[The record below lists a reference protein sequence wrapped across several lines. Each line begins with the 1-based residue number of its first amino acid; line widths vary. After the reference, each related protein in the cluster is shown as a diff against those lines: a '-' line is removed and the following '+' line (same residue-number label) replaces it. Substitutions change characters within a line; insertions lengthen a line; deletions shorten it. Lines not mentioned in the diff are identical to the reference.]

1 LALDPS
7 NTLEAMM
14 DAIGYARVVP
24 SENTAEALAHQR
36 ARIEAFCQEHGYT
49 LVKFFS
55 ETISAEIQLEH
66 RIKLLEAIE
75 SCTGGKNL
83 IVIRLDR
90 LGSNK
95 KVLYKIL
102 EECRSKNV
110 TVVPVAGPK
119 TLEEMPSTLEVT
131 NVQ

>member
-1 LALDPS
+1 M
-7 NTLEAMM
+7 EV
-14 DAIGYARVVP
+14 IGYARVVP
-24 SENTAEALAHQR
+24 AENTAEALAHQR
-36 ARIEAFCQEHGYT
+36 ARIEAFCQEHGHK

-55 ETISAEIQLEH
+55 ETISAEIPLEH

-75 SCTGGKNL
+75 SCSAGQSL

-95 KVLYKIL
+95 KVLSKIL

-110 TVVPVAGPK
+110 TVIPVAGPQ